1 MVAAGA
7 LALRKRSA
15 QRFGLAL
22 FDVDDEEMVSTDGF
36 NVSIEA
42 PLATDVE

>member
-1 MVAAGA
+1 
-7 LALRKRSA
+7 LD
-15 QRFGLAL
+15 F
-22 FDVDDEEMVSTDGF
+22 VDDERLSDEGF